1 MLIGLGIGLVAVHAL
16 AAAPAQTTAWPNR
29 PIRIVVPFAAGTFVD
44 VLSRLIG
51 AKLGDALG
59 QPVIVDD
66 RPGAS
71 GNIASELVASSPPDG
86 YTLLNGG
93 VFITMLPAIH
103 APHAVDPAA
112 FAPITRLTNAPM
124 LIVAH
129 PSLGVNSLAELIAR
143 ARRTPGRL
151 SFATSGVGTTPHLAA
166 AMLQQR
172 AGVEMLH
179 VPYANTGAA
188 LSDVLSGEVPV
199 MFTFLGTVDGLLRS
213 GQLVPLAVTSA
224 RRNPAWPTIP
234 TVAEQGFPGY
244 EAATWTGLLAPA
256 GTPPEIVERIYRE
269 CARIIAQPE
278 VRERIIA
285 LGNEPV
291 GNTPEEFAKELAA
304 DAPRWR
310 EIAAKAGIRVE

>member
-1 MLIGLGIGLVAVHAL
+1 MGLGFAAHVAS
-16 AAAPAQTTAWPNR
+16 AAQATSWPSR

-44 VLSRLIG
+44 VLARLIG

-59 QPVIVDD
+59 EPVVIED

-71 GNIASELVASSPPDG
+71 GNIASALVASSPPDG
-86 YTLLNGG
+86 YTLLTGG

-103 APHAVDPAA
+103 APHAVDPAV

-129 PSLGVNSLAELIAR
+129 PSLGANTLAELIAR
-143 ARRTPGRL
+143 ARRAPGRL
-151 SFATSGVGTTPHLAA
+151 TYATSGVGTTPHLAA
-166 AMLQQR
+166 VLLQQR
-172 AGVEMLH
+172 AGIEMLH

-188 LSDVLSGEVPV
+188 LNDVLSGEVPV
-199 MFTFLGTVDGLLRS
+199 MFTFLGTVEGLLRS

-224 RRNPAWPTIP
+224 KRNPAWPAIP

-256 GTPPEIVERIYRE
+256 GTPPEIIERIYRE

-278 VRERIIA
+278 VREKIIA
-285 LGNEPV
+285 LGNEPA
-291 GNTPEEFAKELAA
+291 GNTPEEFAKELRA
-304 DAPRWR
+304 DAPRWK
-310 EIAAKAGIRVE
+310 EIADRAGIRVE